1 MTRRERIFYLWF
13 PHFLCQERSANFQ
26 TFLSHSTSL
35 WAFIK
40 HVLDLRS
47 SSLVSGTLSV
57 CPVWYMCLHTCVC
70 WCLARCP
77 SFLCGICVCIQ
88 AYVLCSPAH
97 VAMEAGGPLSAVFLY
112 HHFILVFETG
122 ALTEQSLPFQWVWL
136 AKSSQDWLLSTP
148 SPFPVQVYRLTL
160 QGPLFPLRIGIHI
173 HTGATGNLPT
183 KPSR

>member
-57 CPVWYMCLHTCVC
+57 CPVWYMCMHTSVC
-70 WCLARCP
+70 AVLTCA
-77 SFLCGICVCIQ
+77 CG
-88 AYVLCSPAH
+88 YGG
-97 VAMEAGGPLSAVFLY
+97 GGPLSAVFLY

-122 ALTEQSLPFQWVWL
+122 AHTEQSLPFQWVWL

-148 SPFPVQVYRLTL
+148 SPFPVQVYRVML